1 MLCNQFG
8 MLAVV
13 IKNSLNISKI
23 IADDQVFHAMSYIFI
38 ARALT
43 KGPIEQAMMRSIVKT
58 FLPVIQSLC
67 IYFLS
72 LFAKAIFEKD
82 EALFM
87 ET

>member
-13 IKNSLNISKI
+13 IKNYLSIGKNIP
-23 IADDQVFHAMSYIFI
+23 DGQVFYAMSYIFI

-43 KGPIEQAMMRSIVKT
+43 KGPIEQTMMKSIVKV
-58 FLPVIQSLC
+58 FLPVIQTLC

-72 LFAKAIFEKD
+72 LFAKAIYEKD

-87 ET
+87 